1 MFFFGTPRKVGVL
14 YNITVSPFSNLKGV
28 FLFVSGGFQ
37 PGHRK
42 AAPFRRLSSKLQR
55 GDMPKWRFYKA
66 LFPRG
71 QGHPPRNFE
80 VQKAQQKTP
89 VGVDWCGVAAAMGSP
104 RVSSPHL
111 VGGNLSPKYFHQNLK
126 PAIFSWGPV
135 GGPRVEVLSAHLGGG
150 WGLVWCHGDCL
161 FVEDDTCT
169 R

>member
-1 MFFFGTPRKVGVL
+1 MCFFFGTPRKVGVL

-42 AAPFRRLSSKLQR
+42 AAELPPLSSKLQR

-80 VQKAQQKTP
+80 VQKAQQKP
-89 VGVDWCGVAAAMGSP
+89 PKGWIGVGLLLPWGCP
-104 RVSSPHL
+104 RVNSPHL
-111 VGGNLSPKYFHQNLK
+111 VGGNLSPKYFHQNFKTFNFFGVLGVQGLRFYQH
-126 PAIFSWGPV
+126 ILVVV
-135 GGPRVEVLSAHLGGG
+135 GG
-150 WGLVWCHGDCL
+150 WCGVMGIVCL
-161 FVEDDTCT
+161 
-169 R
+169 

>member
-42 AAPFRRLSSKLQR
+42 AAPFRRLSKLPR

-80 VQKAQQKTP
+80 VHKAQQKT
-89 VGVDWCGVAAAMGSP
+89 VGWGGLVWGCCCEWGCP
-104 RVSSPHL
+104 RVNSPHL

-126 PAIFSWGPV
+126 PSIFSM
-135 GGPRVEVLSAHLGGG
+135 GPR
-150 WGLVWCHGDCL
+150 WGSKG
-161 FVEDDTCT
+161 
-169 R
+169 